1 MERQNSRGRHV
12 TILDVAEAAGVS
24 KSTVSRILDDRL
36 PRSGSPNAQKVR
48 RVAEELGYS
57 RDVFASGLRQGRTN
71 TVGVI
76 VPRLTDTAMAVFF
89 EAISRASD
97 RRGRL
102 AIVATTD
109 HEPDGAR
116 RAVRNLV
123 KRRVDGIIFAADRH
137 DDPAVTWMDES
148 EVPFVLALRRE
159 GRGEAAVGD
168 DVLGGYLATRHLLD
182 LGHTTI
188 ALLTGPE
195 FASNARLRQQGFRE
209 AMEEQGAAIDPVLI
223 KATDFT
229 VDSAAEAVDEM
240 LDAGHGFSALF
251 AATDNLAIGAMSAL
265 ARRGLAV
272 PDEVSVA
279 GYNDIPLSAHLPIP
293 LTSVRVPFEEIAA
306 NALELL
312 EEKLDQR
319 GTRGEVKVSA
329 PSLIPRGSTRRAF

>member
-1 MERQNSRGRHV
+1 MAR
-12 TILDVAEAAGVS
+12 AAGVS

-36 PRSGSPNAQKVR
+36 PHSGSPNAQRVR
-48 RVAEELGYS
+48 RIAEELGYT

-89 EAISRASD
+89 EAISHASD

-102 AIVATTD
+102 AVVATTD

-116 RAVRNLV
+116 RAVQNLV
-123 KRRVDGIIFAADRH
+123 KRRVDGIIFAADRR
-137 DDPAVTWMDES
+137 DDPAHSWLEES
-148 EVPFVLALRRE
+148 EVPYVLALRSE
-159 GRGEAAVGD
+159 GDGDAAVGD

-182 LGHTTI
+182 LGHSSI

-209 AMEEQGAAIDPVLI
+209 AMEEQGAEIDPVLVR
-223 KATDFT
+223 ATDFT
-229 VDSAAEAVDEM
+229 VDSAAEAVHEM

-265 ARRGLAV
+265 SRRGLTV
-272 PDEVSVA
+272 PDDVSVV

-312 EEKLDQR
+312 EAKIDHREVVR
-319 GTRGEVKVSA
+319 GVKVST
-329 PSLIPRGSTRRAF
+329 PSLIPRRSTRRVP